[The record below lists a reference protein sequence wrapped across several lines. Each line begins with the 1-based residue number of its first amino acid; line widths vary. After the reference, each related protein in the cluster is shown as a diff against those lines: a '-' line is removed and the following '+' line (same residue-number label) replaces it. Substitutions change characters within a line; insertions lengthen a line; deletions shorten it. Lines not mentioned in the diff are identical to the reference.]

1 MRRLYA
7 QVMRFVFL
15 PRFMVILL
23 AFFGA
28 KLSLF
33 IESFEI
39 SEYDI
44 AMKVQAEDRVRERL
58 LETWAALAP
67 NWGINKTMAQIHA
80 LLLLEKDPMSTEEI
94 MQGLEISRGNANMN
108 LRSLLDWSLAYK
120 VHIKGDRKD
129 YFIAE
134 KDMWQ
139 ITKNIMVMRKKKEL
153 EPLQKLITDL
163 EQEDLEKQPEHVA
176 LLVTDLEKMINKSD
190 SLLHKAIN
198 ADKNWFMRA
207 FAKLI

>member
-80 LLLLEKDPMSTEEI
+80 LLYITERPLPAGLISDILGIARSNVSNSLKELLTFQIIDRVPV
-94 MQGLEISRGNANMN
+94 A
-108 LRSLLDWSLAYK
+108 
-120 VHIKGDRKD
+120 GDRRD
-129 YFIAE
+129 HFTAE
-134 KDMWQ
+134 
-139 ITKNIMVMRKKKEL
+139 TRS
-153 EPLQKLITDL
+153 
-163 EQEDLEKQPEHVA
+163 
-176 LLVTDLEKMINKSD
+176 MI
-190 SLLHKAIN
+190 
-198 ADKNWFMRA
+198 
-207 FAKLI
+207 